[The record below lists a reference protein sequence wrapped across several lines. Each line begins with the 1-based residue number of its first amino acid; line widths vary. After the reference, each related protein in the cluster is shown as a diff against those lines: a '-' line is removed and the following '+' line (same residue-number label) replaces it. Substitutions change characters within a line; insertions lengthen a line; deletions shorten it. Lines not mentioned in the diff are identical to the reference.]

1 MDRDTINL
9 DEQTAKELIEAAC
22 DSSRVSGLTHNFYR
36 YPARF
41 SPVFAKEFI
50 KHFTK
55 PGDMVFDPFM
65 GGGTTLVE
73 ASACGRMA
81 LGADI
86 SSLAEF
92 IARVKTI
99 PLTKNK
105 REIVEKWLDS
115 LIPQLNIHLPVERDL
130 EWIEKGYLR
139 NLNNKKVWRLRKL
152 IEQALFKTN
161 ELPCPTTKE
170 FARCLLLKTSQW
182 ALDGRKKVPLVAE
195 FRSKLQENLYE
206 MLNAATEYYDTI
218 YQVYNG
224 KKPQVHCINQSVIGI
239 ESNPYINNLPK
250 PKLILTSPPY
260 PGIHVL
266 YHRWQVDGRKET
278 PAPFWIASSL
288 DGSGISHYT
297 MGSRK
302 QQGNTKYFK
311 QITQAYQS
319 ISNLVD
325 DQSLVV
331 QMVAFSSPEW
341 QLEEYLKSMQYA
353 GFKEIQIPQLATND
367 DGRLWRKV
375 PNRKWHAT
383 QQAKAN
389 GSKEV
394 VLFHKL
400 KQ

>member
-1 MDRDTINL
+1 MDKEIINL
-9 DEQTAKELIEAAC
+9 DAKTAKDLIEAAC

-41 SPVFAKEFI
+41 SPIFAKEFI
-50 KHFTK
+50 KHFTE

-105 REIVEKWLDS
+105 REIVEKWVFS

-152 IEQALFKTN
+152 IEQALSKTN
-161 ELPCPTTKE
+161 ELPCSTTKE

-218 YQVYNG
+218 YKIYSG
-224 KKPQVHCINQSVIGI
+224 KDPKIHCINQSVIGI
-239 ESNPYINNLPK
+239 ESNPQIKNLPK

-311 QITQAYQS
+311 QITQSYQS
-319 ISNLVD
+319 ISNLLD

-341 QLEEYLKSMQYA
+341 QLGEYLKSMQSA
-353 GFKEIQIPQLATND
+353 GFREIQIPQLATND
-367 DGRLWRKV
+367 DGRLWRTV

-394 VLFHKL
+394 VLFHKI